1 MANGSP
7 SWVETSNPKLL
18 SSMKSWSLFWSVRSK
33 VVGMYMVRHL
43 QWFWE
48 VVGDRFYHGR
58 GSQNIFR
65 LYPLRFT
72 VVPLM
77 SGRDAQ

>member
-1 MANGSP
+1 
-7 SWVETSNPKLL
+7 
-18 SSMKSWSLFWSVRSK
+18 
-33 VVGMYMVRHL
+33 MYMVRHL